1 MKISY
6 AITVCNETEE
16 ICRLI
21 ILLKNKARKE
31 DEIVILADYPKVPQ
45 QLKNLLEHWAQDEQV
60 VVIKSE
66 FKNNFSDW
74 KNKLSQLCDGEY
86 IFQIDADEM
95 PHEYLIDNLPL
106 LLKANGQFDVFL
118 VPRVNT
124 VNGIQSEDLIR
135 WNWKSNEHG
144 WINFP
149 DYQWRIYRNHKSIN
163 WVNKVHERL
172 DGFKTLSYLPS
183 EEKFSL
189 IHKKTINKQIKQNK
203 FYDELI

>member
-6 AITVCNETEE
+6 AITVCDETEE
-16 ICRLI
+16 ICQLI
-21 ILLKNKARKE
+21 ILLKNKVRKE
-31 DEIVILADYPKVPQ
+31 DEIVILADYPKAPQ
-45 QLKNLLEHWAQDEQV
+45 QLKNLLEHWAHDEQV
-60 VVIKSE
+60 AVHKSK
-66 FKNNFSDW
+66 FDNNFSDW
-74 KNKLSQLCDGEY
+74 KNKLTQLCDGDY
-86 IFQIDADEM
+86 IFQIDADER
-95 PHEYLIDNLPL
+95 PHECLIDNLPL
-106 LLKANGQFDVFL
+106 LLKANGRFDVFL
-118 VPRVNT
+118 VPRVNIVT
-124 VNGIQSEDLIR
+124 GIQSEDLIR
-135 WNWKSNEHG
+135 WKWKSDEHG

-149 DYQWRIYRNHKSIN
+149 DYQWRIYRNHQSIN